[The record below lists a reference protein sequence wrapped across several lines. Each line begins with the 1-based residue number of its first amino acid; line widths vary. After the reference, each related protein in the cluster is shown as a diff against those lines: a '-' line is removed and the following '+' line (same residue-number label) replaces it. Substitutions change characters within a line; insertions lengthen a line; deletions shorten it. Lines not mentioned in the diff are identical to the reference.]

1 MKNDL
6 LNLCRSIVTDKVA
19 ALKAELKTLQESAD
33 QDTKSSVGDKYET
46 GRAMVH
52 LAQENV
58 VRQYEEYEKLA
69 RVLNNLKG
77 SVVTETIE
85 AGSLII
91 TNLGTF
97 FMSVGL
103 GKVTMNEQDFF
114 AIAPN
119 SPIGAALLGKKKGD
133 SIELNGRNYIIQG
146 VK

>member
-1 MKNDL
+1 
-6 LNLCRSIVTDKVA
+6 
-19 ALKAELKTLQESAD
+19 
-33 QDTKSSVGDKYET
+33 GDKYET

-58 VRQYEEYEKLA
+58 VRQYEEFEKLA
-69 RVLNNLKG
+69 RILSNLKG
-77 SVVTETIE
+77 SAVTESIE
-85 AGSLII
+85 AGSLIT

-103 GKVTMNEQDFF
+103 GKVTMNAQDYF

-119 SPIGAALLGKKKGD
+119 SPIGTALLGKKKGE
-133 SIELNGRNYIIQG
+133 SIELNGRNYIIQD

>member
-1 MKNDL
+1 MKNEL
-6 LNLCRSIVTDKVA
+6 LTLCRSIVTEKVI
-19 ALKAELKTLQESAD
+19 ALKAELKALQESAD

-52 LAQENV
+52 LEQENV
-58 VRQYEEYEKLA
+58 MRQYEEYEKLA
-69 RVLNNLKG
+69 RILNNLKG
-77 SVVTETIE
+77 NIVTETIE

-91 TNLGTF
+91 TNLGAF

-103 GKVTMNEQDFF
+103 GKVSLNQQDYF

-119 SPIGAALLGKKKGD
+119 SPIGVALLGKKKGD
-133 SIELNGRNYIIQG
+133 SIDLNGRHYIIQE